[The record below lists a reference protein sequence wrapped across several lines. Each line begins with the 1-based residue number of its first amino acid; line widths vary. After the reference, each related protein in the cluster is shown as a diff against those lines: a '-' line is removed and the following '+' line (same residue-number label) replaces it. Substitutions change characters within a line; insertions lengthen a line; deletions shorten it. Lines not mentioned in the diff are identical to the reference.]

1 VRALLFT
8 VLARVRG
15 FLRPDDPDRDLEAE
29 LVEHL
34 RMAEDAK
41 VRHGM
46 SREAAR
52 REARL
57 ELGGLTQLREE
68 GRDARGLPWL
78 SGAWLDVKLGG
89 RLLAKYPGLTLVS
102 TVALA
107 IGIAIVAGFHAGTNF
122 FVNPSLP
129 VPDGDRVVAIWN
141 YDVGAG
147 DRGSQTVGDML
158 ALRAELRSVDD
169 VGAFAL
175 YQRVVAV
182 ADGPTRLMRTAQI
195 SPSLFRAVQVPPL
208 LGRSLVEADEQPTGP
223 NVAVIG
229 FDLWQTDFRGDPG
242 IIGRAIRL
250 GGVEHGSWA

>member
-169 VGAFAL
+169 VGRTGHSTPCSRRRPASRRSGIARRSWRTPIRPG
-175 YQRVVAV
+175 RVASSRRS
-182 ADGPTRLMRTAQI
+182 GPTCQ
-195 SPSLFRAVQVPPL
+195 
-208 LGRSLVEADEQPTGP
+208 
-223 NVAVIG
+223 
-229 FDLWQTDFRGDPG
+229 
-242 IIGRAIRL
+242 
-250 GGVEHGSWA
+250 